1 MQFFSI
7 RNGYLNSH
15 NGLRETSLTLRD
27 RIWASFYKKEYDYY
41 DTMEYT
47 NYTTGIEDMMI
58 EMGVQYEF
66 PSNNIIKKSN
76 ADKLYKYVVQA
87 GMWFRLYDFIEKY
100 LKIKEQEAAK
110 EITIEFNK
118 ILEEEVAPYRILDEI
133 VVPIINEG
141 ELASIEQAIHT
152 EYDSVSMHLKKAL
165 ELFSDR
171 QNPDY
176 ENSVKESISAVEAMC
191 NIIVKN
197 DGANATLGN
206 SIKKLK
212 ECGVVIHPAMENAFK
227 QLYGYA
233 SDSGGIRHGAMEFVN
248 VPSED
253 AKFMLITCSAF
264 INYLMEKWIKIRNY

>member
-1 MQFFSI
+1 MQFFSM

-58 EMGVQYEF
+58 ELGVQYEF

-87 GMWFRLYDFIEKY
+87 GIWFRIYDFIEKY

-152 EYDSVSMHLKKAL
+152 EYDSVNMHLKKAL

>member
-1 MQFFSI
+1 M

-58 EMGVQYEF
+58 ELGVQYEF

-87 GMWFRLYDFIEKY
+87 GIWFRIYDFIEKY

-171 QNPDY
+171 QNSDY

>member
-1 MQFFSI
+1 MQSFSM
-7 RNGYLNSH
+7 RNGYLNSK
-15 NGLRETSLTLRD
+15 NGLKETSLTLRN
-27 RIWASFYKKEYDYY
+27 RIWASFYKKEYIFY
-41 DTMEYT
+41 DTLDYT
-47 NYTTGIEDMMI
+47 NYTTGIEDVMI

-66 PSNNIIKKSN
+66 PKNNIAKKSN
-76 ADKLYKYVVQA
+76 ADKLYKHVVCSEL
-87 GMWFRLYDFIEKY
+87 WFRIYDFIEKY
-100 LKIKEQEAAK
+100 LKIKEQEAVK
-110 EITIEFNK
+110 QITTDFNK
-118 ILEEEVAPYRILDEI
+118 ILEEEVAPYRIWEEM

-141 ELASIEQAIHT
+141 ELASIEQAVHT
-152 EYDSVSMHLKKAL
+152 EYDSVSMHLIKAL

-212 ECGVVIHPAMENAFK
+212 ECGVTIHPAMENAFK

-233 SDSGGIRHGAMEFVN
+233 SDSGGIRHGAIEFVN

-264 INYLMEKWIKIRNY
+264 INYLMEKWIKIRNQ